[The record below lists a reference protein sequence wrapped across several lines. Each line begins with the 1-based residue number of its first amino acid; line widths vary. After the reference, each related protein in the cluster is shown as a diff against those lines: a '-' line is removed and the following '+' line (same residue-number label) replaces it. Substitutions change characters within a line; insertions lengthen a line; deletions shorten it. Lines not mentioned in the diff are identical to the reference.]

1 MDRLL
6 TADDVAMVLKTS
18 RRSAYRHMH
27 DMVHLETP
35 FRVTE
40 TALRAWIAQKTTIPY
55 TDRKTPRRPVKTAEI
70 ERRMVK

>member
-1 MDRLL
+1 MERLL
-6 TADDVAMVLKTS
+6 TADDVAQVLKTS

-70 ERRMVK
+70 ERRRVK

>member
-1 MDRLL
+1 MERLL
-6 TADDVAMVLKTS
+6 TADDVAQVLKTS

-27 DMVHLETP
+27 DMVHIETP

-70 ERRMVK
+70 ERRRVK

>member
-1 MDRLL
+1 MERLL
-6 TADDVAMVLKTS
+6 TADDVAQVLKTS

-35 FRVTE
+35 FRVSE

-70 ERRMVK
+70 ERRRVK

>member
-1 MDRLL
+1 MERLL
-6 TADDVAMVLKTS
+6 TADDVAQVLKTS

-27 DMVHLETP
+27 DMVHLEAP

>member
-1 MDRLL
+1 MERLL
-6 TADDVAMVLKTS
+6 TADDVAQVLKTS

>member
-1 MDRLL
+1 MERLL

-27 DMVHLETP
+27 DMAHLETP

-40 TALRAWIAQKTTIPY
+40 TALRAWIAKKTTIPY

-70 ERRMVK
+70 ERRRVK